1 MSLDRM
7 VGNFSEGRSGGF
19 FFTTADRRYLVKT
32 IGRKERRRGC
42 SRERVQEVHHS
53 HGLAVRELGA
63 AEAAQDAAA
72 VLRVPAHQPAL
83 PPLPLLRRTLRR
95 RCTASVINRPIPS
108 VDGRLGCYCLT
119 MHGQSRRFAVME
131 SLFHAACS

>member
-1 MSLDRM
+1 MSLDHM

-42 SRERVQEVHHS
+42 SRERVQELHS
-53 HGLAVRELGA
+53 HGLAVCELGA
-63 AEAAQDAAA
+63 AEAAQDVAA